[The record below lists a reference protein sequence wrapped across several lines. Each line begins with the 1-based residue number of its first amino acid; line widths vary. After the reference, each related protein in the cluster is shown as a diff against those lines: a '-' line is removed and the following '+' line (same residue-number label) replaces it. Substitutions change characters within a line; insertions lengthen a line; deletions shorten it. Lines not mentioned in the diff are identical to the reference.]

1 MRTITLTFTLLV
13 LMAAI
18 PDLAL
23 AQKSNR
29 VESGTVDAHSA
40 TWIPPS
46 CTFASPP
53 SSPPTGSVCIFTDAS
68 AAGTCGGSGTALS
81 YCRYSG
87 SGWIAIG
94 GAGGGGGGGTYDLLR
109 FSICIPAGCGPDQTI
124 NYAATHTSG
133 SFSGCSINL
142 ATAATGSN
150 VIVDVRDATGTSI
163 FGATK
168 LVVPISSTSVITQTT
183 FASSPQNFTSTSKY
197 MAIVTQVD
205 SNSVAQGGMVQCW

>member
-1 MRTITLTFTLLV
+1 MPEMTKCGQVYLAFQSLTNSQ
-13 LMAAI
+13 MA
-18 PDLAL
+18 
-23 AQKSNR
+23 
-29 VESGTVDAHSA
+29 
-40 TWIPPS
+40 
-46 CTFASPP
+46 
-53 SSPPTGSVCIFTDAS
+53 
-68 AAGTCGGSGTALS
+68 GSGTALS